1 MRIIALLF
9 FLLPSIVFGLE
20 TSLKGFIALDA
31 INYEKIQNKKGAAV
45 IGIGVLDLKVF
56 AEQDDITAAIK
67 LNIDGDLAVKNTI
80 FEEAYASYRGI
91 RDWKFSLGKGVVKFQ
106 NLHWGAVENSY
117 LDGGSVLGTENSW
130 RKVSNKAFMSVS
142 YGHRSRGFL
151 DTLSLYGD
159 STEIQTDEQGNPYFV
174 SSGTGSNP
182 SPKYIS
188 AYSTQNVTA
197 FNTAK
202 QIGLANK
209 LEIYNIANWTF
220 TAGQIYYKNDVQPD
234 ASYGFDFGAN
244 RDGDDYEIWIDLLY
258 GFTSKGAFEAYT
270 TRAKDEFFLQA
281 GSAYHYNENWTFVL
295 NSELMI
301 VKDQA
306 HTYSE
311 TPFNVG
317 SVYYKADSKFMDKS
331 GQLVESNNFKIETA
345 AQRKL
350 SKSSFVTIGALFER
364 KNATKNGI
372 EHLSYIPGVYNANCE
387 AFKLSSS
394 VSFWF

>member
-1 MRIIALLF
+1 MGDFLRIISLLI
-9 FLLPSIVFGLE
+9 FLIPSIAFTFE

-31 INYEKIQNKKGAAV
+31 LNYEKIQTKKGAAV

-106 NLHWGAVENSY
+106 NLHWGAIENSY

-130 RKVSNKAFMSVS
+130 RKVSNKAFMSAS
-142 YGHRSRGFL
+142 FGHRSRGFL

-174 SSGTGSNP
+174 SSGSNP
-182 SPKYIS
+182 KYVS

-209 LEIYNIANWTF
+209 FEYYKLDNWTF

-234 ASYGFDFGAN
+234 ASYGIDFGAN
-244 RDGDDYEIWIDLLY
+244 REGDDFEIWVDLLY

-270 TRAKDEFFLQA
+270 TKAKDEFFIQA
-281 GSAYHYNENWTFVL
+281 GSSYHYNENWSFVL

-306 HTYSE
+306 HTYSAGGF
-311 TPFNVG
+311 TVG
-317 SVYYKADSKFMDKS
+317 TIQYKADSKFLDKS

-350 SKSSFVTIGALFER
+350 SKSSFVTIGALYER
-364 KNATKNGI
+364 KNATKDGI

-387 AFKLSSS
+387 AFKLASS

>member
-1 MRIIALLF
+1 MGDFLRIITLLF
-9 FLLPSIVFGLE
+9 FLLPSVLFGFE

-31 INYEKIQNKKGAAV
+31 LNYEKIQNKNGAAV

-130 RKVSNKAFMSVS
+130 RKVSNKAFMSAS
-142 YGHRSRGFL
+142 FGHRSRGFL
-151 DTLSLYGD
+151 NTLSLYGD
-159 STEIQTDEQGNPYFV
+159 STEIQTDEQGNPYYV
-174 SSGTGSNP
+174 ASGS
-182 SPKYIS
+182 SPKYVS

-197 FNTAK
+197 FNTDK

-209 LEIYNIANWTF
+209 FEFYKIDNWTF

-234 ASYGFDFGAN
+234 ASYGFDFGVN
-244 RDGDDYEIWIDLLY
+244 RDGDDFEIWVDLLY

-270 TRAKDEFFLQA
+270 TKAKDEYFLQA
-281 GSAYHYNENWTFVL
+281 GSAYHYNENWSFIL
-295 NSELMI
+295 NTELMI

-306 HTYSE
+306 HTYSDF
-311 TPFNVG
+311 TVG
-317 SVYYKADSKFMDKS
+317 TTQYKADSKFMDKS

-350 SKSSFVTIGALFER
+350 SKSAFVTIGALYER